1 MSDDN
6 VDADG
11 EESML
16 EQLRGIAQD
25 SVYLLRQEL
34 RLARQ
39 ETQENV
45 SSAAR
50 STGLIVGGGLLT
62 TFGGAYLVQGL
73 VRALATLIPH
83 WLASLLSGGALTAA
97 GIALVRH
104 GTNQIKQTEIVPRK
118 TLGSLKEDKAWL
130 LNQINSRLK

>member
-1 MSDDN
+1 MSDN
-6 VDADG
+6 NASAVS
-11 EESML
+11 EETML

-34 RLARQ
+34 QLARQ

-45 SSAAR
+45 STAVR
-50 STGLIVGGGLLT
+50 STGMIVGGSLLT
-62 TFGGAYLVQGL
+62 TFGGVYLVQGL

-104 GTNQIKQTEIVPRK
+104 GANQIKQTDIVPRK
-118 TLGSLKEDKAWL
+118 TLGSLKEDKAWI

>member
-1 MSDDN
+1 MSDETART
-6 VDADG
+6 ADHDT
-11 EESML
+11 ML

-34 RLARQ
+34 RLARH

-45 SSAAR
+45 SVAVR

-62 TFGGAYLVQGL
+62 TFGSVYLVQGV

-97 GIALVRH
+97 GIAMVRH
-104 GTNQIKQTEIVPRK
+104 GANQIKQTDIVPRK
-118 TLGSLKEDKAWL
+118 TLGSLKEDKAWI

>member
-1 MSDDN
+1 MSDDT
-6 VDADG
+6 AKATG
-11 EESML
+11 EETML

-34 RLARQ
+34 QLARQ

-45 SSAAR
+45 STAVR
-50 STGLIVGGGLLT
+50 STGMIVGGGLLT
-62 TFGGAYLVQGL
+62 TFGSVYLVQGL
-73 VRALATLIPH
+73 VRVLATLIPH
-83 WLASLLSGGALTAA
+83 WLASLLSGGALTVA

-104 GTNQIKQTEIVPRK
+104 GANQIKHTDIMPRK
-118 TLGSLKEDKAWL
+118 TLGSLKEDKAWI

>member
-1 MSDDN
+1 MSDEN
-6 VDADG
+6 VNAG
-11 EESML
+11 SEETIV

-45 SSAAR
+45 SSAVR
-50 STGLIVGGGLLT
+50 STGLVVGGGLLT
-62 TFGGAYLVQGL
+62 IFGSVYIVQGL

-97 GIALVRH
+97 GIALVKH
-104 GTNQIKQTEIVPRK
+104 GTNQIKQTDIVPRK
-118 TLGSLKEDKAWL
+118 TLGSLKEDKAWIH
-130 LNQINSRLK
+130 NQINSRLK